1 MILLDTNVISEPLKL
16 SADTGVLSW
25 IDAQSIDTLYLS
37 AISLAELRFGIA
49 ALPTGKRKETLHLG
63 LEQRIL
69 PLFADR
75 ILPFDASAS
84 QAYADILSTARA
96 QGRAISTADG
106 YIAATAKRH
115 GLMVATRDASLFEAA
130 GVAVINPW
138 TVQHRP
144 PQAAHT

>member
-16 SADTGVLSW
+16 SADEGVLSW
-25 IDAQSIDTLYLS
+25 IDAQSIETLYLS
-37 AISLAELRFGIA
+37 AISLAELRLGIA
-49 ALPTGKRKETLHLG
+49 ALPAGKRKDTLHLG

-84 QAYADILSTARA
+84 QAYAEILTTARA

-115 GLMVATRDASLFEAA
+115 GFMVATRDASPFEAA
-130 GVAVINPW
+130 GLTVINPW
-138 TVQHRP
+138 TVQH
-144 PQAAHT
+144 

>member
-16 SADTGVLSW
+16 SADAGVLAW

-37 AISLAELRFGIA
+37 AMSLAELRFGIA

-84 QAYADILSTARA
+84 QAYADILSTART

-106 YIAATAKRH
+106 YIAATAKCH
-115 GLMVATRDASLFEAA
+115 GFMVATRDASPFEAA
-130 GVAVINPW
+130 I
-138 TVQHRP
+138 
-144 PQAAHT
+144 AHSVSRSLR

>member
-1 MILLDTNVISEPLKL
+1 MILLDTNVISEPLRL
-16 SADTGVLSW
+16 SADAGVLAW

-49 ALPTGKRKETLHLG
+49 TLPTGKRKETLHLG

-84 QAYADILSTARA
+84 QAYADILSTART

-106 YIAATAKRH
+106 YIAATAKCH
-115 GLMVATRDASLFEAA
+115 GFMVATRDASPFEAA
-130 GVAVINPW
+130 GVTVINPW
-138 TVQHRP
+138 TFQL
-144 PQAAHT
+144 

>member
-16 SADTGVLSW
+16 AADAGVLAW

-37 AISLAELRFGIA
+37 AISLAELRFGIS
-49 ALPTGKRKETLHLG
+49 ALPAGKRKETLHLG

-75 ILPFDASAS
+75 ILPFDAAAS
-84 QAYADILSTARA
+84 QTCADLLSAARA
-96 QGRAISTADG
+96 QGRSISTDDG

-115 GLMVATRDASLFEAA
+115 GFMVATRDASPFEAA
-130 GVAVINPW
+130 GLTVINPW
-138 TVQHRP
+138 TAQH
-144 PQAAHT
+144 